1 MTNSV
6 ELQVICRLLTTQDAS
21 EVDRLCSFDDSYYS
35 VFKDQIN
42 FILEHREKYGDVPD
56 LFTFQAQFEDVVIV
70 EVNEPIA
77 YLEDQLRKNKQHILF
92 LQTFNKLTDLGSADV
107 SEAWA
112 YLQSQCEK
120 AASLDSSNPVNIVTE
135 AFKRSDEIIAFNK
148 QKRIPTG
155 FKELD
160 KVMYGGLST
169 VEELCLIVARTNT
182 GKAQPLWSNV
192 LTPTGWKLMKD
203 IKIGDVVCGKNNDNG
218 KVVQIFPQGVKKY
231 YRVNFDDNTYTEC
244 CGDHLWEVLDSKR
257 RERSNKNYGMH
268 LVETTDT
275 IASSLNRRFSV
286 DMCGKIDFVSNFNKD
301 EELDGY
307 LLGVILGDGST
318 RDDCVSISNENSQ
331 IWGRVE
337 EALEKHHCHRS
348 SKSKDYIVGDNG
360 KNFVRTKIIE
370 YGLMDVKSIDKFI
383 PKKYFYAPVDVRLAL
398 LSGLVDTDGYSPK
411 ETTSVWEFDT
421 SSEQLAVDFAR
432 LARSLGVKV
441 KIHDRQK
448 TSYTSK
454 DAKHDGNGSRHLVC
468 RSSFNPF
475 YVSEKADRFSI
486 RPEPLNG
493 TMPKRLCKMIQSVE
507 YVGETECQ
515 CIMVDNNSHTYI
527 TDDFVVTHN
536 TWVTTKLME
545 SAQLNGFPVL
555 YYSPEMQSSFIGTRF
570 DTWRGHFKNS
580 ELQRGMYNE
589 EYFNYLKKLVTEET
603 GALVV
608 EDKDMSEG
616 KTTVRAMENLVKKH
630 HIKLLIIDGL
640 SYMCDTERA
649 DSDVMRYKNICNGLF
664 RLSKTYGCA
673 VVVSVQANRETKGN
687 TDEKGVPFPDLT
699 NIEGS
704 DHPGRIATQVFAL
717 RQLFEEHTLE
727 IKLLK
732 SRNAKNT
739 NQTFAYVWD
748 PNTGSTEYISDS
760 SDSDSPPPPPSA
772 PSQLPKLSTPTVSAK
787 IVHNEPDESLISD
800 DDDDLDDV
808 EF

>member
-35 VFKDQIN
+35 VFKDQIK

-70 EVNEPIA
+70 EVNEPVT

-120 AASLDSSNPVNIVTE
+120 AASLDSSNPVNIVTD

-169 VEELCLIVARTNT
+169 VEELCLIVARTNS
-182 GKAQPLWSNV
+182 GKSW
-192 LTPTGWKLMKD
+192 
-203 IKIGDVVCGKNNDNG
+203 VCTKMM
-218 KVVQIFPQGVKKY
+218 
-231 YRVNFDDNTYTEC
+231 EC
-244 CGDHLWEVLDSKR
+244 
-257 RERSNKNYGMH
+257 
-268 LVETTDT
+268 
-275 IASSLNRRFSV
+275 
-286 DMCGKIDFVSNFNKD
+286 
-301 EELDGY
+301 
-307 LLGVILGDGST
+307 
-318 RDDCVSISNENSQ
+318 
-331 IWGRVE
+331 
-337 EALEKHHCHRS
+337 
-348 SKSKDYIVGDNG
+348 
-360 KNFVRTKIIE
+360 
-370 YGLMDVKSIDKFI
+370 
-383 PKKYFYAPVDVRLAL
+383 
-398 LSGLVDTDGYSPK
+398 
-411 ETTSVWEFDT
+411 
-421 SSEQLAVDFAR
+421 
-432 LARSLGVKV
+432 
-441 KIHDRQK
+441 
-448 TSYTSK
+448 
-454 DAKHDGNGSRHLVC
+454 
-468 RSSFNPF
+468 
-475 YVSEKADRFSI
+475 
-486 RPEPLNG
+486 
-493 TMPKRLCKMIQSVE
+493 
-507 YVGETECQ
+507 
-515 CIMVDNNSHTYI
+515 
-527 TDDFVVTHN
+527 
-536 TWVTTKLME
+536 
-545 SAQLNGFPVL
+545 AQLNGFPVL

-640 SYMCDTERA
+640 SYMSDIERA
-649 DSDVMRYKNICNGLF
+649 DSDVLRYKNICNSLF

-673 VVVSVQANRETKGN
+673 VVVAVQANRETKGN
-687 TDEKGVPFPDLT
+687 TDEKGIPFPDLT

-772 PSQLPKLSTPTVSAK
+772 PSQLPKLSTFTVSAK
-787 IVHNEPDESLISD
+787 IIHNEPDESIISD